1 MFLIMEIYFLLDNID
16 LFCIV
21 FFILELFVYF
31 FICLCKIKFFIY
43 VFNILD
49 LYFVVVMWMIFVIE
63 M

>member
-21 FFILELFVYF
+21 FFILELLVYF

-43 VFNILD
+43 VFNVLD